1 MNRSLLY
8 GMGIGVVVMAVAVLL
23 LGGALTG
30 PRPSPSPT
38 TRPSSSLRPS
48 ATPIATQTATPT
60 VRPSPTPIDNSIRA
74 TAVVVPQRSADLS
87 LPISGIVDAIY
98 VDELDTV
105 TIGQLLL
112 RLDQST
118 YLAAIN
124 TAQSDLDHAD
134 AALASAQL
142 KVEQLPAD
150 ASPGQVASAQAEL
163 RLAQAQRD
171 VVASLLS
178 QAQIALRQ
186 TELRAPFGGTV
197 AVVDVERGEQAV
209 AGKPLVTI
217 GDLTGWLI
225 ETTDLSELKVVRV
238 AVGDTATVSFEALPD
253 LVLSGHVDRIQVRGT
268 GDAGNV
274 VFAVAIKLETHNP
287 QLRWNMTATVRI
299 APSD

>member
-98 VDELDTV
+98 VDELDRV

-150 ASPGQVASAQAEL
+150 ASPGQVASAQAAL
-163 RLAQAQRD
+163 RL
-171 VVASLLS
+171 
-178 QAQIALRQ
+178 

-238 AVGDTATVSFEALPD
+238 AVGDTATVTFEALPD
-253 LVLSGHVDRIQVRGT
+253 LLLSGHVDRIQVRGT